1 MTWYTPSDKQ
11 RAYRRCAKAFRALA
25 ADLGLPPG
33 SYDIRP
39 CYSGPAVAGEAVFH
53 SNSLYISFALFPD
66 DGFSFFRSCK
76 GRKDY
81 TGGQNHIITRFPT
94 AEVIRR
100 ALPQLFPT
108 AAVAP

>member
-1 MTWYTPSDKQ
+1 MTWYTPAAKQ

-25 ADLGLPPG
+25 AELGIPPS
-33 SYDIRP
+33 SYEVRH
-39 CYSGPAVAGEAVFH
+39 CYGGPAVSGEAVLH
-53 SNSLYISFALFPD
+53 SDTLYISFTLFPD
-66 DGFSFFRSCK
+66 DGLSYFRSCK
-76 GRKDY
+76 SRKDS